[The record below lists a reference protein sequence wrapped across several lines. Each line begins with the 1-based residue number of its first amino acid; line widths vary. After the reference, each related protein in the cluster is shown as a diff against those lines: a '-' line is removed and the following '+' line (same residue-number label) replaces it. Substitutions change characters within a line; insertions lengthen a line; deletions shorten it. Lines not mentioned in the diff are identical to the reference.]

1 MKGETPLL
9 IDEWQ
14 VIPFIWDSI
23 RYEIDKR
30 GEFNQFILT
39 GSSSPSDLSLIHHS
53 GLGRI
58 ASLLLRSM
66 SLYESLDSSGQYSVS
81 DLFRNIYPSGAVSN
95 HTITDYAYLCCRG
108 GWPSAIQLE
117 KEDALEIGR
126 NYFDSLINQD
136 FVLNIKQDRDT
147 DKFRLTLQSYARNVG
162 SSCLLSTIL
171 KDINSSGLTISD
183 ITLSSYI
190 KYLKV
195 IFIIDEL
202 NAWSPSLR
210 SKTVIRTAPTRY
222 FVDPSIACAALD
234 IHPEDLIH
242 DFRTFGFIFESMVI
256 RDLKIYAEANG
267 ARLYHYRDKNDFEVD
282 AIIHF
287 NSGDLAAIEIKLYD
301 DDAIHD
307 AAKKLLRFKEK
318 INFEQMKEPSFLM
331 IVTGTSTAYQRE
343 DGVFVVPIDCL
354 KN

>member
-190 KYLKV
+190 RYLKD

-287 NSGDLAAIEIKLYD
+287 NSGDWAAIEIKLYD